1 MHSRKN
7 RGRKIIVNVVRM
19 FLLLNIPANATAYVE
34 IMIIIDLVDSVKAA
48 AIVKRIEMTLRI
60 KNNKKN
66 VNENTSH
73 LF

>member
-1 MHSRKN
+1 
-7 RGRKIIVNVVRM
+7 M